1 VRFSCERVTDE
12 TTLQQ
17 KLVFRGV
24 LTLSGDYVQ
33 NINLIETDRYVIGGI
48 DVYKEKFDSE
58 SDDIVYLFNA
68 TGIEVKR

>member
-1 VRFSCERVTDE
+1 MRFSCERVTDE
-12 TTLQQ
+12 TTFQQ
-17 KLVFRGV
+17 KLVFYGV

-48 DVYKEKFDSE
+48 DVYKEEFDSE